1 MAVQINPE
9 VDQSKVNILVVDD
22 IPLNVLLIQKMLGR
36 FKFNVLTSNNGQ
48 AALDLIAS
56 QPVDLVLLD
65 LMMPGIDGYEVL
77 RQLRANESTKPLPV
91 VILSALNSSD
101 DVTKGFQLGAN
112 DFITKP
118 IIMERLLT
126 CVATQANQIWEKK
139 NGQSA

>member
-1 MAVQINPE
+1 MNVQINPE
-9 VDQSKVNILVVDD
+9 MDQTQVNILVVDD
-22 IPLNVLLIQKMLGR
+22 IPLNVLLIQKMLGK
-36 FKFNVLTSNNGQ
+36 FKFNILTANNGQ
-48 AALDLIAS
+48 AALDIIAS
-56 QPVDLVLLD
+56 KPVDLVLLD

-77 RQLRANESTKPLPV
+77 RQLRGNDATKNLPV

-126 CVATQANQIWEKK
+126 CVATQVNQIWENK
-139 NGQSA
+139 NS

>member
-1 MAVQINPE
+1 MSVQIDPK
-9 VDQSKVNILVVDD
+9 VDQTKVNILVVDD

-36 FKFNVLTSNNGQ
+36 FNFNMLTANNGQ
-48 AALDLIAS
+48 AALDIVAEK
-56 QPVDLVLLD
+56 PVDLVLLD

-77 RQLRANESTKPLPV
+77 RRLRAAEETKELPV

-101 DVTKGFQLGAN
+101 DVTKGFQMGAN

-126 CVATQANQIWEKK
+126 CVATQINQLWDKR
-139 NGQSA
+139 QA

>member
-1 MAVQINPE
+1 MNVQINPE
-9 VDQSKVNILVVDD
+9 MDQTQVNILVVDD
-22 IPLNVLLIQKMLGR
+22 IPLNVLLIQKMLGK
-36 FKFNVLTSNNGQ
+36 FKFNILTANNGQ
-48 AALDLIAS
+48 VALDTIATK
-56 QPVDLVLLD
+56 PVDLVLLD

-77 RQLRANESTKPLPV
+77 RQLRDNDATRDLPV

-139 NGQSA
+139 KS

>member
-1 MAVQINPE
+1 M
-9 VDQSKVNILVVDD
+9 D
-22 IPLNVLLIQKMLGR
+22 
-36 FKFNVLTSNNGQ
+36 T
-48 AALDLIAS
+48 IATK
-56 QPVDLVLLD
+56 PVDLVLLD

-77 RQLRANESTKPLPV
+77 RQLRDNDATRDLPV

-139 NGQSA
+139 KS